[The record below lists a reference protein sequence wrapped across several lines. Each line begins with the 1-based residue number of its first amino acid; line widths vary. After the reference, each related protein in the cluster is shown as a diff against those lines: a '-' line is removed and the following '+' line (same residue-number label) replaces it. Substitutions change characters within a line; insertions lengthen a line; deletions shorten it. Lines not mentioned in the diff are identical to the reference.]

1 MFNGERVREM
11 RKQRNYTLQELAEK
25 SGLSIGLLSQIERG
39 IVDPTVGTF
48 WKICTA
54 LNVPIHHFFQGIEEE
69 HFVVR
74 KDRRR
79 LMELSDANVRYHI
92 LSPNRAGKIEYLL
105 VEIEPGEMVE
115 KELVSHAGEECGFV
129 LQGEMKIILDQQEII
144 LNEGDSICFP
154 STTPHRYVNIGDG
167 VAVSIWAMVH

>member
-11 RKQRNYTLQELAEK
+11 RKQRDYTLQELAEK
-25 SGLSIGLLSQIERG
+25 TGLSIGLLSQIERG

-69 HFVVR
+69 HIVVR

-79 LMELSDANVRYHI
+79 LMELSDSNVRYHI
-92 LSPNRAGKIEYLL
+92 LSPNRPGKIEYLL
-105 VEIEPGEMVE
+105 VEIEPGDMIE
-115 KELVSHAGEECGFV
+115 KDLISHSGEECGFV
-129 LQGEMKIILDQQEII
+129 IQGEMKIILDQQEIV

-154 STTPHRYVNIGDG
+154 STTPHRYVNIGSG
-167 VAVSIWAMVH
+167 VAVSIWAMVP